1 MTNFFERLEQEKILV
16 SDGAIGSLLFEKGL
30 NPGDCPERFNLERPE
45 ILAEIAQA
53 YLQAGAD
60 MIQTNTFG
68 ASPLKLS
75 DYNLDDKTIEINRK
89 AVEIVKRVVDSKAF
103 VYGSVGPTGKMLL
116 PYGDIEPATMKDN
129 YKRQIGTLIEAG
141 VDLLCIE
148 TMTDLNEAVI
158 AIQSARELSQDIPI
172 ITTMTF
178 DVIPQGCV
186 TIMGNKVSEV
196 CAKLEEAGANVIGSN
211 CGNGTNNMIAIAK
224 EFVENTELP
233 IIIQSNAGIPT
244 IIDDQVV
251 YQETPK
257 EFADFT
263 KILLELGVSIIGG
276 CCGTTPQ
283 HIRAIRQI
291 VDDRKLNIY

>member
-1 MTNFFERLEQEKILV
+1 MTNFFGKLSKEKVLV

-45 ILAEIAQA
+45 ILAEIALS

-60 MIQTNTFG
+60 IIQTNTFG

-75 DYNLDDKTIEINRK
+75 DYDLEDKTEEINKK
-89 AVEIVKRVVDSKAF
+89 AVEIVKQVVDSKAL
-103 VYGSVGPTGKMLL
+103 VSGSVGPTGKMLL
-116 PYGDIEPATMKDN
+116 PYGDIEPVAMKEN
-129 YKRQIGTLIEAG
+129 YKRQIGTLIESG

-172 ITTMTF
+172 ISTMTF
-178 DVIPQGCV
+178 DVLPQGCV
-186 TIMGNKVSEV
+186 TIMGNKISEV

-211 CGNGTNNMIAIAK
+211 CGNGTDNMVTIAK
-224 EFVENTELP
+224 EFIANSQLP

-244 IIDDQVV
+244 IIDDQVI
-251 YQETPK
+251 YQETPE

-263 KILLELGVSIIGG
+263 KILLKLGVSIIGG
-276 CCGTTPQ
+276 CCGTTPD
-283 HIRAIRQI
+283 HIRAIRQT
-291 VDDRKLNIY
+291 VDAHK

>member
-1 MTNFFERLEQEKILV
+1 MTNFFERLKQEKVLV

-60 MIQTNTFG
+60 IIQTNTFG

-75 DYNLDDKTIEINRK
+75 DYNLDDKTEEINKK
-89 AVEIVKRVVDSKAF
+89 AVEIVKQVVDSNAL
-103 VYGSVGPTGKMLL
+103 VSGSVGPTGKMLL
-116 PYGDIEPATMKDN
+116 PYGDIEPSVMKDN
-129 YKRQIGTLIEAG
+129 YKRQISTLIESG

-148 TMTDLNEAVI
+148 TMTALNEAVI
-158 AIQSARELSQDIPI
+158 AIQSARAISQDIPI
-172 ITTMTF
+172 IATMTF
-178 DVIPQGCV
+178 DVIPQGCI
-186 TIMGNKVSEV
+186 TIMGNRVPDV

-211 CGNGTNNMIAIAK
+211 CGNGTKNMITIAK
-224 EFVENTELP
+224 EFIANSKLP

-244 IIDDQVV
+244 IIDDQVI
-251 YQETPK
+251 YQETPE

-276 CCGTTPQ
+276 CCGTTPD

-291 VDDRKLNIY
+291 VDKHS

>member
-1 MTNFFERLEQEKILV
+1 MTNFFGKLSKEKVLV

-45 ILAEIAQA
+45 ILAEIALS

-60 MIQTNTFG
+60 IIQTNTFG

-75 DYNLDDKTIEINRK
+75 DYDLEDKTEEINKK
-89 AVEIVKRVVDSKAF
+89 AVEIVKQVVDSKAL
-103 VYGSVGPTGKMLL
+103 VSGSVGPTGKMLL
-116 PYGDIEPATMKDN
+116 PYGDIEPVAMKEN
-129 YKRQIGTLIEAG
+129 YKRQIGTLIESG

-172 ITTMTF
+172 ISTMTF
-178 DVIPQGCV
+178 DVLPQGCV
-186 TIMGNKVSEV
+186 TIMGNKISEV

-211 CGNGTNNMIAIAK
+211 CGNGTKNMITIAK
-224 EFVENTELP
+224 EFIANSQLP

-244 IIDDQVV
+244 IIDDQVI
-251 YQETPK
+251 YQETPE

-276 CCGTTPQ
+276 CCGTTPN
-283 HIRAIRQI
+283 HIRAIRQT
-291 VDDRKLNIY
+291 VDAHK

>member
-1 MTNFFERLEQEKILV
+1 MTNFFGKLSKEKVLV

-45 ILAEIAQA
+45 ILAEIALS
-53 YLQAGAD
+53 YLQADAD
-60 MIQTNTFG
+60 IIQTNTFG

-75 DYNLDDKTIEINRK
+75 DYDLDDKTEEINKK
-89 AVEIVKRVVDSKAF
+89 AVEIVKQIVDSKAL
-103 VYGSVGPTGKMLL
+103 VSGSVGPTGKMLL
-116 PYGDIEPATMKDN
+116 PYGDIEPVAMKDN
-129 YKRQIGTLIEAG
+129 YKKQISILIESG

-158 AIQSARELSQDIPI
+158 AVESARELSQDIPI
-172 ITTMTF
+172 ISTMTF
-178 DVIPQGCV
+178 DVLPQGCV
-186 TIMGNKVSEV
+186 TIMGNKISEV

-211 CGNGTNNMIAIAK
+211 CGNGTKNMITIAK
-224 EFVENTELP
+224 EFIANSQLP

-244 IIDDQVV
+244 IIDDQVI
-251 YQETPK
+251 YQETPE

-276 CCGTTPQ
+276 CCGTTPN
-283 HIRAIRQI
+283 HIRAIRQT
-291 VDDRKLNIY
+291 VDAHK

>member
-1 MTNFFERLEQEKILV
+1 MTNFLERLKQEKVLV

-30 NPGDCPERFNLERPE
+30 NAGDCLERFNLERPE
-45 ILAEIAQA
+45 VLVEIAQA

-60 MIQTNTFG
+60 IIQTNTFG

-75 DYNLDDKTIEINRK
+75 DYNLDGKTEDINQK
-89 AVEIVKRVVDSKAF
+89 AVEIVKQVVGSKAL
-103 VYGSVGPTGKMLL
+103 VSGSVGPTGKMLL
-116 PYGDIEPATMKDN
+116 PYGDIEPAVMQHN
-129 YKRQIGTLIEAG
+129 YKRQIGILIESG

-158 AIQSARELSQDIPI
+158 AIQSAREISQDIPI

-186 TIMGNKVSEV
+186 TIMGHSVAEV
-196 CAKLEEAGANVIGSN
+196 CNKLEETGANVIGSN
-211 CGNGTNNMIAIAK
+211 CGNGTKNMITIAK
-224 EFVENTELP
+224 EFIANSKLP

-251 YQETPK
+251 YQETPE
-257 EFADFT
+257 EFANFT
-263 KILLELGVSIIGG
+263 KILIELGVSIIGG
-276 CCGTTPQ
+276 CCGTTPN

-291 VDDRKLNIY
+291 VNG

>member
-1 MTNFFERLEQEKILV
+1 MTNFFGKLSKEKVLV

-45 ILAEIAQA
+45 ILAEIALS

-60 MIQTNTFG
+60 IIQTNTFG

-75 DYNLDDKTIEINRK
+75 DYDLEDKTEEINKK
-89 AVEIVKRVVDSKAF
+89 AVEIVKQVVDSKAL
-103 VYGSVGPTGKMLL
+103 VSGSVGPAGKMLL
-116 PYGDIEPATMKDN
+116 PYGDIEPVAMKEN
-129 YKRQIGTLIEAG
+129 YKRQIGTLIESG

-172 ITTMTF
+172 ISTMTF
-178 DVIPQGCV
+178 DVLPQGCV
-186 TIMGNKVSEV
+186 TIMGNKISEV

-211 CGNGTNNMIAIAK
+211 CGNGTDNMVTIAK
-224 EFVENTELP
+224 EFIANSQLP

-244 IIDDQVV
+244 IIDDQVI
-251 YQETPK
+251 YQETPE

-276 CCGTTPQ
+276 CCGTTPN
-283 HIRAIRQI
+283 HIRAIRQT
-291 VDDRKLNIY
+291 VDAHK

>member
-1 MTNFFERLEQEKILV
+1 MTNFFGKLSKEKVLV

-45 ILAEIAQA
+45 ILAEIALS

-60 MIQTNTFG
+60 IIQTNTFG

-75 DYNLDDKTIEINRK
+75 DYDLDDKTEEINKK
-89 AVEIVKRVVDSKAF
+89 AVEIVKQIVDSKAL
-103 VYGSVGPTGKMLL
+103 VSGSVGPTGKMLL
-116 PYGDIEPATMKDN
+116 PYGDIEPVAMKDN
-129 YKRQIGTLIEAG
+129 YKKQIGTLIESG

-158 AIQSARELSQDIPI
+158 AVESAREISSDIPI
-172 ITTMTF
+172 IITMTF

-186 TIMGNKVSEV
+186 TIMGNKISEV

-211 CGNGTNNMIAIAK
+211 CGNGTKNMITIAK
-224 EFVENTELP
+224 EFIANSQLP

-244 IIDDQVV
+244 IIDDQVI
-251 YQETPK
+251 YQETPE

-276 CCGTTPQ
+276 CCGTTPN
-283 HIRAIRQI
+283 HIRAIRQT
-291 VDDRKLNIY
+291 VDAHK

>member
-1 MTNFFERLEQEKILV
+1 MTNFFERLKQEKVLV

-60 MIQTNTFG
+60 IIQTNTFG

-75 DYNLDDKTIEINRK
+75 DYDLEDKTEDINKK
-89 AVEIVKRVVDSKAF
+89 AVEIVKQVVDSKAL
-103 VYGSVGPTGKMLL
+103 VSGSVGPTGKMLL
-116 PYGDIEPATMKDN
+116 PYGDIEPVAMKDN
-129 YKRQIGTLIEAG
+129 YKKQISILIESG

-158 AIQSARELSQDIPI
+158 AIQSAREISQDIPI
-172 ITTMTF
+172 IATMTF

-186 TIMGNKVSEV
+186 TIMGNKISEV
-196 CAKLEEAGANVIGSN
+196 CAKLKEVGANVIGSN
-211 CGNGTNNMIAIAK
+211 CGNGTKNMITIAK
-224 EFVENTELP
+224 EFIANSKLP

-244 IIDDQVV
+244 IIDDQVI
-251 YQETPK
+251 YQETPE

-276 CCGTTPQ
+276 CCGTTPD

-291 VDDRKLNIY
+291 VDTHK

>member
-1 MTNFFERLEQEKILV
+1 MINFFERLKQEKVLV

-60 MIQTNTFG
+60 IIQTNTFG

-75 DYNLDDKTIEINRK
+75 DHNLDDKTEEINQK
-89 AVEIVKRVVDSKAF
+89 AVEIVKQVVDSKAL

-116 PYGDIEPATMKDN
+116 PYGDIEPAAMKDN
-129 YKRQIGTLIEAG
+129 YKRQIDTLIESGA
-141 VDLLCIE
+141 DLLCIE

-158 AIQSARELSQDIPI
+158 AVQSAREISQDIPI
-172 ITTMTF
+172 IATMTF
-178 DVIPQGCV
+178 DIIPQGCV
-186 TIMGNKVSEV
+186 TIMGNSVTDV
-196 CAKLEEAGANVIGSN
+196 CAKLEEASANVIGSN
-211 CGNGTNNMIAIAK
+211 CGNGTKNMITIAK
-224 EFVENTELP
+224 EFLTNTQLP
-233 IIIQSNAGIPT
+233 IIIQSNAGIPI

-251 YQETPK
+251 YQETPE

-276 CCGTTPQ
+276 CCGTTPD
-283 HIRAIRQI
+283 HISAIREI
-291 VDDRKLNIY
+291 VDAHK

>member
-1 MTNFFERLEQEKILV
+1 MTNFFERLKQEKVLV

-53 YLQAGAD
+53 YLLAGAD
-60 MIQTNTFG
+60 IIQTNTFG

-75 DYNLDDKTIEINRK
+75 DYNLDDRTEEINQK
-89 AVEIVKRVVDSKAF
+89 AVEIVKAVVDLKAL
-103 VYGSVGPTGKMLL
+103 VSGSVGPTGKMLL
-116 PYGDIEPATMKDN
+116 PYGDIEPVVMKDN
-129 YKRQIGTLIEAG
+129 YERQIGILIESG

-148 TMTDLNEAVI
+148 TMTDINESVI
-158 AIQSARELSQDIPI
+158 AIESARKISQDIPI
-172 ITTMTF
+172 IATMTF

-186 TIMGNKVSEV
+186 TIMGNGVAEV
-196 CAKLEEAGANVIGSN
+196 CTKLQEAGANVIGSN
-211 CGNGTNNMIAIAK
+211 CGNGTKNMITIAK
-224 EFVENTELP
+224 EFLSNTELP

-244 IIDDQVV
+244 IVDDHVV
-251 YQETPK
+251 YQETPG

-276 CCGTTPQ
+276 CCGTTPD
-283 HIRAIRQI
+283 HIKAIKQA
-291 VDDRKLNIY
+291 VDAIMAS

>member
-1 MTNFFERLEQEKILV
+1 MTNFFGKLSKEKVLV

-45 ILAEIAQA
+45 ILAEIALS
-53 YLQAGAD
+53 YLQADAD
-60 MIQTNTFG
+60 IIQTNTFG

-75 DYNLDDKTIEINRK
+75 DYDLEDKTEEINKK
-89 AVEIVKRVVDSKAF
+89 AVEIVKQVVDSKAL
-103 VYGSVGPTGKMLL
+103 VSGSVGPTGKMLL
-116 PYGDIEPATMKDN
+116 PYGDIEPVAMKEN
-129 YKRQIGTLIEAG
+129 YKRQIGSLIESG

-172 ITTMTF
+172 ISTMTF

-186 TIMGNKVSEV
+186 TIMGNKISEV
-196 CAKLEEAGANVIGSN
+196 CAKLEEVGANVIGSN
-211 CGNGTNNMIAIAK
+211 CGNGTDNMVTIAK
-224 EFVENTELP
+224 EFIANSQLP

-244 IIDDQVV
+244 IIDDQVI
-251 YQETPK
+251 YQETPE

-276 CCGTTPQ
+276 CCGTTPN
-283 HIRAIRQI
+283 HIRAIRQT
-291 VDDRKLNIY
+291 VDAHK

>member
-1 MTNFFERLEQEKILV
+1 MTNFFERLKQEKVLV

-30 NPGDCPERFNLERPE
+30 NPGDCPERFNLEHPE
-45 ILAEIAQA
+45 VLAEIAQA

-60 MIQTNTFG
+60 IIQTNTFG

-75 DYNLDDKTIEINRK
+75 DYNLDDKTKDINQK
-89 AVEIVKRVVDSKAF
+89 AVEIVKQVVNSKTF
-103 VYGSVGPTGKMLL
+103 ISGSVGPTGKMLL
-116 PYGDIEPATMKDN
+116 PYGDIEPTVMKEN
-129 YKRQIGTLIEAG
+129 YKRQIGILIESG

-158 AIQSARELSQDIPI
+158 AIQSAREISSDIPI
-172 ITTMTF
+172 IATMTF

-186 TIMGNKVSEV
+186 TIMGHGLAKV
-196 CAKLEEAGANVIGSN
+196 CNKLEETGANVIGSN
-211 CGNGTNNMIAIAK
+211 CGNGTKNMITIAK
-224 EFVENTELP
+224 EFIANSKLP

-251 YQETPK
+251 YQETPE
-257 EFADFT
+257 EFANFT
-263 KILLELGVSIIGG
+263 KILIELGVSIIGG
-276 CCGTTPQ
+276 CCGTTPN

-291 VDDRKLNIY
+291 VNG

>member
-1 MTNFFERLEQEKILV
+1 MINFFERIKQEKVLV

-30 NPGDCPERFNLERPE
+30 NPGDSPERFNLEHPE
-45 ILAEIAQA
+45 VLAEIAQA

-60 MIQTNTFG
+60 IIQTNTFG

-75 DYNLDDKTIEINRK
+75 DYNLDDKTEEINQK
-89 AVEIVKRVVDSKAF
+89 AVEIVKQAVDSKAL
-103 VYGSVGPTGKMLL
+103 VYGSVGPSGKMLL
-116 PYGDIEPATMKDN
+116 PYGDFEPVALKNN
-129 YKRQIGTLIEAG
+129 YKRQISVLIESG

-158 AIQSARELSQDIPI
+158 AIQSARELSEDIPI
-172 ITTMTF
+172 ISTMTF

-186 TIMGNKVSEV
+186 TIMGNGVAEV
-196 CAKLEEAGANVIGSN
+196 CAKLEEADANVIGSN
-211 CGNGTNNMIAIAK
+211 CGNGTKNMVTIAK
-224 EFVENTELP
+224 EFLANTQLP

-244 IIDDQVV
+244 IMDDKVI

-257 EFADFT
+257 EFASFT
-263 KILLELGVSIIGG
+263 KILMNLGISIIGG
-276 CCGTTPQ
+276 CCGTTPD

-291 VDDRKLNIY
+291 VDTHK

>member
-1 MTNFFERLEQEKILV
+1 MTNFFERLKQEKVLV

-53 YLQAGAD
+53 YLLAGAD
-60 MIQTNTFG
+60 IIQTNTFG

-75 DYNLDDKTIEINRK
+75 DYNLDDRTEEINQK
-89 AVEIVKRVVDSKAF
+89 AVEIVKAVVDLKAL
-103 VYGSVGPTGKMLL
+103 VSGSVGPTGKMLL
-116 PYGDIEPATMKDN
+116 PYGDIEPVVMKDN
-129 YKRQIGTLIEAG
+129 YERQIGILIESG

-148 TMTDLNEAVI
+148 TMTDINESVI
-158 AIQSARELSQDIPI
+158 AIESARKISQDIPI
-172 ITTMTF
+172 IATMTF

-186 TIMGNKVSEV
+186 TIMGNDVAEV
-196 CAKLEEAGANVIGSN
+196 CAKLQEAGANVIGSN
-211 CGNGTNNMIAIAK
+211 CGNGTKNMITIAK
-224 EFVENTELP
+224 EFLSNTELP

-244 IIDDQVV
+244 IVDDHVV
-251 YQETPK
+251 YQETPG

-276 CCGTTPQ
+276 CCGTTPD
-283 HIRAIRQI
+283 HIKSIKQAVDAIMAS
-291 VDDRKLNIY
+291 